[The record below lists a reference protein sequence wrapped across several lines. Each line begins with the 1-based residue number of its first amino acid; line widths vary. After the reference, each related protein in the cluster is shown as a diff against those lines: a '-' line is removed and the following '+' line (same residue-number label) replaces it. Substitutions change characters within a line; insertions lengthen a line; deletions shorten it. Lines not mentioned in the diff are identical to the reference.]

1 MLEKETLTAV
11 LQFTGCTELPAALK
25 EGDIYVRAIA
35 KVKKANNH
43 ETMCVIVND
52 GTGKP
57 IIKKDFGSISMIKEI
72 VEIYPL
78 SVLES
83 DSIPDFRKKKDIVSF
98 LVRLGETESHVERL
112 ASSKEDEDKAALK
125 ALVYKHCIKLQIARE
140 NAKSTAQAK
149 PVTPVV
155 DTEASDTPT
164 DTNVS
169 GNTNQE
175 DDKQVDNEIK
185 VDETPNQKDNGT
197 DENNTN
203 PEETAGEDK
212 ATDSDF

>member
-98 LVRLGETESHVERL
+98 LVRLGETESDVEQL
-112 ASSKEDEDKAALK
+112 AASKADEDKAALK
-125 ALVYKHCIKLQIARE
+125 ALIYKHCIKLQIARE

-149 PVTPVV
+149 TVVPVV
-155 DTEASDTPT
+155 ESETSETPT
-164 DTNVS
+164 ETKI
-169 GNTNQE
+169 
-175 DDKQVDNEIK
+175 DKK
-185 VDETPNQKDNGT
+185 PNQKGNGT
-197 DENNTN
+197 DENNTT
-203 PEETAGEDK
+203 PEETVGENQ
-212 ATDSDF
+212 ATGSDF

>member
-98 LVRLGETESHVERL
+98 LVRLGETESHVEKL
-112 ASSKEDEDKAALK
+112 ASSKEEEDKAALK

-140 NAKSTAQAK
+140 NAKSTEQAK

-155 DTEASDTPT
+155 DTEDSEKPT
-164 DTNVS
+164 
-169 GNTNQE
+169 E
-175 DDKQVDNEIK
+175 AK
-185 VDETPNQKDNGT
+185 VDETTNQKDNGT

-203 PEETAGEDK
+203 PEETAGETH
-212 ATDSDF
+212 ATGSDF

>member
-25 EGDIYVRAIA
+25 EDDIYVRAIA

-98 LVRLGETESHVERL
+98 LVRLGETESHVEKL
-112 ASSKEDEDKAALK
+112 ATSKEDEDKSALK

-149 PVTPVV
+149 PVTPVE
-155 DTEASDTPT
+155 DTEDSE
-164 DTNVS
+164 
-169 GNTNQE
+169 NTTE
-175 DDKQVDNEIK
+175 TK
-185 VDETPNQKDNGT
+185 VDETTNQKDNGT

-203 PEETAGEDK
+203 PEETSGEDK

>member
-25 EGDIYVRAIA
+25 EDDIYVRAIA

-52 GTGKP
+52 CTGKP

-98 LVRLGETESHVERL
+98 LVRLGETESHVEKL

-149 PVTPVV
+149 TVNPVL
-155 DTEASDTPT
+155 DTDGSENHTET
-164 DTNVS
+164 KVYETTN
-169 GNTNQE
+169 
-175 DDKQVDNEIK
+175 K
-185 VDETPNQKDNGT
+185 KDNGT
-197 DENNTN
+197 DENNTTS
-203 PEETAGEDK
+203 EETVGENQ
-212 ATDSDF
+212 ATGSDF

>member
-1 MLEKETLTAV
+1 MFEKETITAV

-98 LVRLGETESHVERL
+98 LVRLGETESHVEKL

-149 PVTPVV
+149 PVTPVE
-155 DTEASDTPT
+155 DKEDSEKTTET
-164 DTNVS
+164 
-169 GNTNQE
+169 
-175 DDKQVDNEIK
+175 K
-185 VDETPNQKDNGT
+185 VDETTNQKDNGT

>member
-1 MLEKETLTAV
+1 MIEKETITAV

-35 KVKKANNH
+35 KVKKSNNH

-52 GTGKP
+52 GTGNP

-98 LVRLGETESHVERL
+98 LIRLGETESHVEKL

-155 DTEASDTPT
+155 EPETYENTTET
-164 DTNVS
+164 
-169 GNTNQE
+169 
-175 DDKQVDNEIK
+175 K
-185 VDETPNQKDNGT
+185 VDETTNQKDNGT
-197 DENNTN
+197 DENNTTS
-203 PEETAGEDK
+203 EETVGENQ
-212 ATDSDF
+212 ATGSDF

>member
-1 MLEKETLTAV
+1 MLERETLTAV

-52 GTGKP
+52 GTGNP

-83 DSIPDFRKKKDIVSF
+83 DSIPDFRKKKDIISF
-98 LVRLGETESHVERL
+98 LVRLGETESHVEKL

-155 DTEASDTPT
+155 DTEDSEKPT
-164 DTNVS
+164 ET
-169 GNTNQE
+169 
-175 DDKQVDNEIK
+175 K
-185 VDETPNQKDNGT
+185 VDETTNQKDNGT
-197 DENNTN
+197 DENHTT
-203 PEETAGEDK
+203 PEETTGEDQ
-212 ATDSDF
+212 ATNSDF

>member
-52 GTGKP
+52 GTGNP

-98 LVRLGETESHVERL
+98 LVRLGETESHVEKL
-112 ASSKEDEDKAALK
+112 ASSKADEDKAALK
-125 ALVYKHCIKLQIARE
+125 ALVYKHCIKLQIERE
-140 NAKSTAQAK
+140 NAKSAAPTKA
-149 PVTPVV
+149 VSPVV
-155 DTEASDTPT
+155 EQESYENTTEK
-164 DTNVS
+164 N
-169 GNTNQE
+169 
-175 DDKQVDNEIK
+175 
-185 VDETPNQKDNGT
+185 VDENPNPEDNGT
-197 DENNTN
+197 DENYTN
-203 PEETAGEDK
+203 PEETTGEDQ
-212 ATDSDF
+212 ATNSDF

>member
-25 EGDIYVRAIA
+25 ECDIYVRAIA

-52 GTGKP
+52 GEGNP

-83 DSIPDFRKKKDIVSF
+83 DSIPDFRSKKNIVSF
-98 LVRLGETESHVERL
+98 LVNLGENESYVEKL
-112 ASSKEDEDKAALK
+112 AASKSDDDKAALK
-125 ALVYKHCIKLQIARE
+125 ALIYKHCIKLQIERE
-140 NAKSTAQAK
+140 NAKSAVPAK
-149 PVTPVV
+149 DVAPVV
-155 DTEASDTPT
+155 EPETHENTTE
-164 DTNVS
+164 TNV
-169 GNTNQE
+169 
-175 DDKQVDNEIK
+175 
-185 VDETPNQKDNGT
+185 DENPNPEDNGT
-197 DENNTN
+197 DENNTT
-203 PEETAGEDK
+203 PEETTREDQ
-212 ATDSDF
+212 ATNSDF

>member
-11 LQFTGCTELPAALK
+11 LQFTGCTELPEALK

-35 KVKKANNH
+35 KVKKAYNH
-43 ETMCVIVND
+43 EAMCVIVND

-98 LVRLGETESHVERL
+98 LVRLGETESHVEKL
-112 ASSKEDEDKAALK
+112 ASSKEDEDKSALK

-149 PVTPVV
+149 PVTPVL

-164 DTNVS
+164 ETNV
-169 GNTNQE
+169 
-175 DDKQVDNEIK
+175 
-185 VDETPNQKDNGT
+185 DEPNNQKDNGT
-197 DENNTN
+197 EENNTN
-203 PEETAGEDK
+203 TEETAGEDK
-212 ATDSDF
+212 ATDGDL

>member
-11 LQFTGCTELPAALK
+11 LQFTGCTELPVALK

-52 GTGKP
+52 GTGNP

-98 LVRLGETESHVERL
+98 LVRLGETESHVEKL

-149 PVTPVV
+149 PVTHVV
-155 DTEASDTPT
+155 DTDDSEKHTE
-164 DTNVS
+164 TN
-169 GNTNQE
+169 
-175 DDKQVDNEIK
+175 
-185 VDETPNQKDNGT
+185 VDETHNQKDNGT

-203 PEETAGEDK
+203 PEETSGEDK
-212 ATDSDF
+212 ATYSDF

>member
-1 MLEKETLTAV
+1 MLEKETLTEV

-52 GTGKP
+52 GEGNP

-98 LVRLGETESHVERL
+98 LVRLGETESHVEKL
-112 ASSKEDEDKAALK
+112 ASSKEEEDKAALK
-125 ALVYKHCIKLQIARE
+125 ALIYKHCIKLQIERE
-140 NAKSTAQAK
+140 NAKSAAPAK
-149 PVTPVV
+149 AVAPVV
-155 DTEASDTPT
+155 EPETYENTTE
-164 DTNVS
+164 TNV
-169 GNTNQE
+169 
-175 DDKQVDNEIK
+175 
-185 VDETPNQKDNGT
+185 DENPNPEDNGT
-197 DENNTN
+197 DENHTT
-203 PEETAGEDK
+203 PEETTGEDQ
-212 ATDSDF
+212 ATNSDF

>member
-52 GTGKP
+52 GTGNP

-83 DSIPDFRKKKDIVSF
+83 DSIPDFRKKKDIVRF
-98 LVRLGETESHVERL
+98 LVNLGETESHVERL
-112 ASSKEDEDKAALK
+112 ASSKEDKDKAALK
-125 ALVYKHCIKLQIARE
+125 ALVYKHCIKLQIERE
-140 NAKSTAQAK
+140 NAKSFAPAK
-149 PVTPVV
+149 TVSPVV
-155 DTEASDTPT
+155 EPENPETLTETKT
-164 DTNVS
+164 DEKP
-169 GNTNQE
+169 NQE
-175 DDKQVDNEIK
+175 
-185 VDETPNQKDNGT
+185 DNGT

-203 PEETAGEDK
+203 PEETTGENQ
-212 ATDSDF
+212 ATGSDF

>member
-98 LVRLGETESHVERL
+98 LVRLGETESHVEKL

-125 ALVYKHCIKLQIARE
+125 ALVYKHCIKLQIERE
-140 NAKSTAQAK
+140 NARSAAPAK
-149 PVTPVV
+149 AVAPLVEP
-155 DTEASDTPT
+155 EPSETPT
-164 DTNVS
+164 ET
-169 GNTNQE
+169 
-175 DDKQVDNEIK
+175 K
-185 VDETPNQKDNGT
+185 VDETPNQKENGT

-203 PEETAGEDK
+203 PEETAGENQ
-212 ATDSDF
+212 ATGSDF

>member
-1 MLEKETLTAV
+1 MLEKETLTTV
-11 LQFTGCTELPAALK
+11 LQVTGCTELPAALK

-52 GTGKP
+52 GEGNP

-83 DSIPDFRKKKDIVSF
+83 DSIPYFRKKKDIVNF
-98 LVRLGETESHVERL
+98 LVNLGETESDVERL
-112 ASSKEDEDKAALK
+112 ASSKEEEDKAALK

-149 PVTPVV
+149 PVNPVV
-155 DTEASDTPT
+155 DTVDSENPT
-164 DTNVS
+164 ETN
-169 GNTNQE
+169 
-175 DDKQVDNEIK
+175 
-185 VDETPNQKDNGT
+185 VDETTNQKYNGT

>member
-52 GTGKP
+52 GEGNP

-83 DSIPDFRKKKDIVSF
+83 DSIPDFRKKKDIVNF
-98 LVRLGETESHVERL
+98 LVNLGENESDVERL
-112 ASSKEDEDKAALK
+112 ASSKEEEDKAALK
-125 ALVYKHCIKLQIARE
+125 SLVYKHCIKLQIARE

-149 PVTPVV
+149 PVTHVV
-155 DTEASDTPT
+155 DTEDSENPT
-164 DTNVS
+164 
-169 GNTNQE
+169 
-175 DDKQVDNEIK
+175 EIK
-185 VDETPNQKDNGT
+185 VDENPNLKDDGT

>member
-52 GTGKP
+52 GTGNP
-57 IIKKDFGSISMIKEI
+57 IVKKDFGSISMIKEI

-98 LVRLGETESHVERL
+98 LVRLGETESHVEKL
-112 ASSKEDEDKAALK
+112 ASSKEDGDKAALK
-125 ALVYKHCIKLQIARE
+125 ALVYKHCIRLQIARE
-140 NAKSTAQAK
+140 NSKSTAQAK

-155 DTEASDTPT
+155 DTGGSEKHTET
-164 DTNVS
+164 D
-169 GNTNQE
+169 
-175 DDKQVDNEIK
+175 
-185 VDETPNQKDNGT
+185 VDENTNQKDNGT

-203 PEETAGEDK
+203 PEETSGEDK

>member
-1 MLEKETLTAV
+1 MLEKETITAV

-98 LVRLGETESHVERL
+98 LVRLGETESHVEKL
-112 ASSKEDEDKAALK
+112 ASSKADEDKAALK
-125 ALVYKHCIKLQIARE
+125 ALVYKHCIKLQIERE
-140 NAKSTAQAK
+140 NAKSAAPAK
-149 PVTPVV
+149 PVTHVV
-155 DTEASDTPT
+155 DTEDSEKPT
-164 DTNVS
+164 ET
-169 GNTNQE
+169 
-175 DDKQVDNEIK
+175 K

-197 DENNTN
+197 DENSTN
-203 PEETAGEDK
+203 PEETSGEDK

>member
-1 MLEKETLTAV
+1 MLEKETLTEV

-52 GTGKP
+52 GEGNP

-98 LVRLGETESHVERL
+98 LVRLGETESHVEKL
-112 ASSKEDEDKAALK
+112 ASSKADEDKAALK
-125 ALVYKHCIKLQIARE
+125 ALVYKHCIKLQIERE
-140 NAKSTAQAK
+140 NAKSAA
-149 PVTPVV
+149 PAEAVAPVV
-155 DTEASDTPT
+155 ESEPSETPT
-164 DTNVS
+164 ET
-169 GNTNQE
+169 
-175 DDKQVDNEIK
+175 K
-185 VDETPNQKDNGT
+185 VDENPNPKNNGT

>member
-98 LVRLGETESHVERL
+98 LVRLGETESHVEKL

-140 NAKSTAQAK
+140 NAKSNEQSK
-149 PVTPVV
+149 PVTPVE
-155 DTEASDTPT
+155 DTEDSEKPT
-164 DTNVS
+164 ETNV
-169 GNTNQE
+169 
-175 DDKQVDNEIK
+175 
-185 VDETPNQKDNGT
+185 DEATNQKDNGT

>member
-11 LQFTGCTELPAALK
+11 LQFTGCTELPVALK

-98 LVRLGETESHVERL
+98 LVRLGETESNVEQL
-112 ASSKEDEDKAALK
+112 AASKADEDKAALK
-125 ALVYKHCIKLQIARE
+125 ALIYKHCIKLQIERE
-140 NAKSTAQAK
+140 NAKSAAPAK
-149 PVTPVV
+149 TVV
-155 DTEASDTPT
+155 PIVEQETYENTTE
-164 DTNVS
+164 TNV
-169 GNTNQE
+169 
-175 DDKQVDNEIK
+175 
-185 VDETPNQKDNGT
+185 DENHNSDDNGT
-197 DENNTN
+197 DENHTT
-203 PEETAGEDK
+203 PEETTGEDQ
-212 ATDSDF
+212 ATNSDF

>member
-1 MLEKETLTAV
+1 MLERETLTAV

-52 GTGKP
+52 GEGNP

-98 LVRLGETESHVERL
+98 LVRLGETESHVEKL
-112 ASSKEDEDKAALK
+112 ASSKADEDKAALK
-125 ALVYKHCIKLQIARE
+125 ALVYKHCIKLQIERE
-140 NAKSTAQAK
+140 NAKSAA
-149 PVTPVV
+149 PAEAVAPVV
-155 DTEASDTPT
+155 ESEPSETPT
-164 DTNVS
+164 ET
-169 GNTNQE
+169 
-175 DDKQVDNEIK
+175 K
-185 VDETPNQKDNGT
+185 VDENPNPKNNGT

>member
-11 LQFTGCTELPAALK
+11 LQFTGCTELPSALK

-52 GTGKP
+52 GEGNP

-98 LVRLGETESHVERL
+98 LVRLGETESHVENL
-112 ASSKEDEDKAALK
+112 ASSKEDKDKAALK
-125 ALVYKHCIKLQIARE
+125 ALIYKHCIKLQIERE
-140 NAKSTAQAK
+140 NAKSAVPSKAIA
-149 PVTPVV
+149 PVV
-155 DTEASDTPT
+155 EPETYENTTE
-164 DTNVS
+164 TNVDE
-169 GNTNQE
+169 NTNPE
-175 DDKQVDNEIK
+175 
-185 VDETPNQKDNGT
+185 DNGT

-212 ATDSDF
+212 GTDSDF

>member
-11 LQFTGCTELPAALK
+11 LQFTGCTELPSALK

-52 GTGKP
+52 GEGHP

-83 DSIPDFRKKKDIVSF
+83 DSIPDFRKKKDIVRF
-98 LVRLGETESHVERL
+98 LVNLGETESHVERL
-112 ASSKEDEDKAALK
+112 ASSKEEEDKAALK
-125 ALVYKHCIKLQIARE
+125 ALVYKHCIKLQIQRE
-140 NAKSTAQAK
+140 NAKSFAPAK
-149 PVTPVV
+149 TVSPVV
-155 DTEASDTPT
+155 EPENPETLTETKT
-164 DTNVS
+164 DEKP
-169 GNTNQE
+169 NQE
-175 DDKQVDNEIK
+175 
-185 VDETPNQKDNGT
+185 DNGT

-203 PEETAGEDK
+203 PEETAGENQ
-212 ATDSDF
+212 ATGSDF

>member
-11 LQFTGCTELPAALK
+11 LQFTGCTELPSALK

-52 GTGKP
+52 GTGNP

-78 SVLES
+78 SVLET
-83 DSIPDFRKKKDIVSF
+83 DSIPYFRKKKDIVNF
-98 LVRLGETESHVERL
+98 LVNLGETESDVERL
-112 ASSKEDEDKAALK
+112 ASSKEEEDKAALK
-125 ALVYKHCIKLQIARE
+125 SLVYKHCIKLQVARE
-140 NAKSTAQAK
+140 NAKSTAQAN

-155 DTEASDTPT
+155 DTEDSENPT
-164 DTNVS
+164 
-169 GNTNQE
+169 
-175 DDKQVDNEIK
+175 EIK
-185 VDETPNQKDNGT
+185 VDETHNQKDNGT
-197 DENNTN
+197 DGNNTN
-203 PEETAGEDK
+203 SEETAGEDK

>member
-11 LQFTGCTELPAALK
+11 LQFTGCTELPSALK

-98 LVRLGETESHVERL
+98 LVRLGETESHVEKL
-112 ASSKEDEDKAALK
+112 ASSKADEDKAALK
-125 ALVYKHCIKLQIARE
+125 ALVYKHCIKLQIERE
-140 NAKSTAQAK
+140 NAKSAAPAK
-149 PVTPVV
+149 AVAPVV
-155 DTEASDTPT
+155 EPEPSETTT
-164 DTNVS
+164 
-169 GNTNQE
+169 
-175 DDKQVDNEIK
+175 EIK
-185 VDETPNQKDNGT
+185 VDENLNPKNNGT

-203 PEETAGEDK
+203 PEETTGENQ

>member
-11 LQFTGCTELPAALK
+11 LQFTGCTELPAALN

-52 GTGKP
+52 GEGNP

-83 DSIPDFRKKKDIVSF
+83 DSIPDFRKKKDIVRF
-98 LVRLGETESHVERL
+98 LVNLGETESHVERL

-125 ALVYKHCIKLQIARE
+125 SLVYKHCIKLQIERE
-140 NAKSTAQAK
+140 NAKSFAPAK
-149 PVTPVV
+149 PVSPVV
-155 DTEASDTPT
+155 ESENPETLTETKT
-164 DTNVS
+164 DEKP
-169 GNTNQE
+169 NQE
-175 DDKQVDNEIK
+175 
-185 VDETPNQKDNGT
+185 DNGT

-203 PEETAGEDK
+203 PEETAGEDQ

>member
-1 MLEKETLTAV
+1 MLEQETLTAV
-11 LQFTGCTELPAALK
+11 LQFTGCTELPDALK

-52 GTGKP
+52 GEGNP

-98 LVRLGETESHVERL
+98 LVSLGETESHVENL
-112 ASSKEDEDKAALK
+112 ASSKEDKDKAALK
-125 ALVYKHCIKLQIARE
+125 ALIYKHCIKLQIERE
-140 NAKSTAQAK
+140 NAKSAAPSK
-149 PVTPVV
+149 NVVPVV
-155 DTEASDTPT
+155 ETETTDTPT
-164 DTNVS
+164 ETKIDEN
-169 GNTNQE
+169 NNQE
-175 DDKQVDNEIK
+175 
-185 VDETPNQKDNGT
+185 DNGT

-203 PEETAGEDK
+203 PEETTGEDQ
-212 ATDSDF
+212 ATNSDF

>member
-11 LQFTGCTELPAALK
+11 LQFTGSTELPAALK

-98 LVRLGETESHVERL
+98 LVRLGETESHVEKL
-112 ASSKEDEDKAALK
+112 ASSKADEDKAALK
-125 ALVYKHCIKLQIARE
+125 ALVYKHCIKLQIERE
-140 NAKSTAQAK
+140 NAKSAAPAK
-149 PVTPVV
+149 TVAPVV
-155 DTEASDTPT
+155 EQESYENTTEK
-164 DTNVS
+164 N
-169 GNTNQE
+169 
-175 DDKQVDNEIK
+175 
-185 VDETPNQKDNGT
+185 VDENPNPEDNGT
-197 DENNTN
+197 DENYTT
-203 PEETAGEDK
+203 PEETAGEDQ
-212 ATDSDF
+212 ATNSDF

>member
-1 MLEKETLTAV
+1 MLEKETLTEV
-11 LQFTGCTELPAALK
+11 LQFTGCTELPSALK

-52 GTGKP
+52 GEGNP

-98 LVRLGETESHVERL
+98 LVRLGETESNVEQL
-112 ASSKEDEDKAALK
+112 AASKADEDKAALK
-125 ALVYKHCIKLQIARE
+125 ALIYKHCIKLQIERE
-140 NAKSTAQAK
+140 NAKSAVPAK
-149 PVTPVV
+149 PVSPVV
-155 DTEASDTPT
+155 EPETYENTTE
-164 DTNVS
+164 TNVDENP
-169 GNTNQE
+169 NTE
-175 DDKQVDNEIK
+175 
-185 VDETPNQKDNGT
+185 DNGT
-197 DENNTN
+197 DENNTT
-203 PEETAGEDK
+203 PEETTGEDQ
-212 ATDSDF
+212 ATNSDF

>member
-83 DSIPDFRKKKDIVSF
+83 ASIPDFRKKKDIVSF
-98 LVRLGETESHVERL
+98 LVRLGETESHVEKL
-112 ASSKEDEDKAALK
+112 ASSKEEEDKAALK
-125 ALVYKHCIKLQIARE
+125 ALVYKHCIKLQIERE
-140 NAKSTAQAK
+140 NAKSAASAEA
-149 PVTPVV
+149 VVPVV
-155 DTEASDTPT
+155 ESEPSETPT
-164 DTNVS
+164 ET
-169 GNTNQE
+169 
-175 DDKQVDNEIK
+175 K
-185 VDETPNQKDNGT
+185 VDENPNPKNNGT

>member
-11 LQFTGCTELPAALK
+11 LQFTGCTELPSALK

-52 GTGKP
+52 GEGNP

-98 LVRLGETESHVERL
+98 LVRLGETESHVEKL
-112 ASSKEDEDKAALK
+112 ASSKADEDKAALK
-125 ALVYKHCIKLQIARE
+125 ALVYKHCIKLQIERE
-140 NAKSTAQAK
+140 NAKSAA
-149 PVTPVV
+149 PAEAVAPVV
-155 DTEASDTPT
+155 ESEPSETPT
-164 DTNVS
+164 ET
-169 GNTNQE
+169 
-175 DDKQVDNEIK
+175 K
-185 VDETPNQKDNGT
+185 VDENPNPKNNGT

>member
-35 KVKKANNH
+35 KVKKDNNH

-52 GTGKP
+52 GTGNP

-83 DSIPDFRKKKDIVSF
+83 DSIPNFRKKKDIVNF
-98 LVRLGETESHVERL
+98 LVNRGETESDVERL
-112 ASSKEDEDKAALK
+112 ASSKEEEDKDALK
-125 ALVYKHCIKLQIARE
+125 SLVYKHCIKLQIARE

-155 DTEASDTPT
+155 YTEDSEKTT
-164 DTNVS
+164 ETN
-169 GNTNQE
+169 
-175 DDKQVDNEIK
+175 

-197 DENNTN
+197 DENNTTS
-203 PEETAGEDK
+203 EETVGENQ
-212 ATDSDF
+212 ATGSDF

>member
-11 LQFTGCTELPAALK
+11 LQFTGCTELPSALK

-52 GTGKP
+52 GTGNP

-83 DSIPDFRKKKDIVSF
+83 DSIPDFRKKKDIVNF
-98 LVRLGETESHVERL
+98 LVNLGETECYIEKL

-140 NAKSTAQAK
+140 NAKSTAQEK
-149 PVTPVV
+149 PVTTVV
-155 DTEASDTPT
+155 DTDASDKPT
-164 DTNVS
+164 ET
-169 GNTNQE
+169 
-175 DDKQVDNEIK
+175 K

>member
-11 LQFTGCTELPAALK
+11 LQFTGCTELPSALK

-52 GTGKP
+52 GEGNP

-98 LVRLGETESHVERL
+98 LVRLGETESHVEKL
-112 ASSKEDEDKAALK
+112 ASSKEEEDKAALK
-125 ALVYKHCIKLQIARE
+125 ALVYKHCIKLQVARE

-155 DTEASDTPT
+155 YTEDSEKPT
-164 DTNVS
+164 ETNVY
-169 GNTNQE
+169 
-175 DDKQVDNEIK
+175 
-185 VDETPNQKDNGT
+185 ETHNQKDNGT

>member
-83 DSIPDFRKKKDIVSF
+83 DSIPYFRKKKDIVNF
-98 LVRLGETESHVERL
+98 LVRLGETESYVEKL
-112 ASSKEDEDKAALK
+112 ASSKEEEDKAALK
-125 ALVYKHCIKLQIARE
+125 SLVYKHCIKLQIQRE
-140 NAKSTAQAK
+140 NAKSNAQEK
-149 PVTPVV
+149 PVTNVV
-155 DTEASDTPT
+155 DTEDSETHT
-164 DTNVS
+164 ETN
-169 GNTNQE
+169 
-175 DDKQVDNEIK
+175 
-185 VDETPNQKDNGT
+185 VDETHNQKDNGT

-203 PEETAGEDK
+203 TEETAGEDK

>member
-1 MLEKETLTAV
+1 MEKETLTAA

-78 SVLES
+78 SVLEN

-112 ASSKEDEDKAALK
+112 ASSKADEDKAALK
-125 ALVYKHCIKLQIARE
+125 ALVYKHCIKLQIERE
-140 NAKSTAQAK
+140 NAKSAATTK
-149 PVTPVV
+149 PVAPVV
-155 DTEASDTPT
+155 ESYTSETATET
-164 DTNVS
+164 
-169 GNTNQE
+169 
-175 DDKQVDNEIK
+175 K
-185 VDETPNQKDNGT
+185 VDEKLNPKDNGT

-203 PEETAGEDK
+203 PEETTGEGQT
-212 ATDSDF
+212 ADSDF

>member
-1 MLEKETLTAV
+1 MIEKETLTAV

-98 LVRLGETESHVERL
+98 LVRLGETESHVEKL

-149 PVTPVV
+149 PVTPVL

-164 DTNVS
+164 ETNV
-169 GNTNQE
+169 
-175 DDKQVDNEIK
+175 
-185 VDETPNQKDNGT
+185 DEPNNQKDNGT

-203 PEETAGEDK
+203 TEETAGEDK
-212 ATDSDF
+212 ATDSDL

>member
-35 KVKKANNH
+35 KVKKSNNH

-52 GTGKP
+52 GTGNP

-83 DSIPDFRKKKDIVSF
+83 DSIPDFRKKKDIVNF
-98 LVRLGETESHVERL
+98 LVRLGETESYVEKL
-112 ASSKEDEDKAALK
+112 ASSKEEEDKAALK
-125 ALVYKHCIKLQIARE
+125 ALVYKHCIKLQIQRE
-140 NAKSTAQAK
+140 NSKSAAQEK

-155 DTEASDTPT
+155 DKDDYEKPTEK
-164 DTNVS
+164 N
-169 GNTNQE
+169 
-175 DDKQVDNEIK
+175 
-185 VDETPNQKDNGT
+185 VDEPNNQKDNGT

-203 PEETAGEDK
+203 TEETAGEDK
-212 ATDSDF
+212 ATDSDL